1 MRMPEAM
8 KHQIDPD
15 IPADEAPAVA
25 SPHARKGFFSTAYSS
40 AALLPD
46 PASASPGASDHADDH
61 IADRA
66 KAGSEV
72 DSEPKD
78 PDLPWLRINWEIKA
92 LVPIACVLLGGMLL
106 FLLATLSWH
115 DPERHMVLLVA
126 GAGAVAICGALL
138 VVLTYTVQRPMVEL
152 QQKIAQLGGGDL
164 NVGVSFAHRN
174 DEIGDL
180 GRNFNQMVVQLRESR
195 IEIERLHR
203 TQMSRAEH
211 LATLGELAT
220 GLAHEIRNP
229 LAGIAGVIE
238 IIGRDLPTTS
248 PARSVVKDVR
258 QEIAR
263 INHIVTDLLQTAR
276 PHPPTVRK
284 SDLNTTVE
292 HAVMLGRQQALA
304 KSVEITLLKD
314 PTLPEVEHDSD
325 QIHQVL
331 LNLLLN
337 ALQAIDLQAGDL
349 HASGHSGQITVTV
362 KSQGATAVVEVTDNG
377 RGIAPDHLPNIF
389 RPFYTTKG
397 DGTGL
402 GLSLARR
409 IVEDHQGR
417 IDVSSAVGKGTT
429 FAVILPLQRAAA
441 QNAAS

>member
-1 MRMPEAM
+1 MRMPEIARDM
-8 KHQIDPD
+8 TNPELEPEADDAAESLSPRTSFYSTGYSNPVRSGEAVVAP
-15 IPADEAPAVA
+15 PADAPAA
-25 SPHARKGFFSTAYSS
+25 TQN
-40 AALLPD
+40 
-46 PASASPGASDHADDH
+46 
-61 IADRA
+61 
-66 KAGSEV
+66 
-72 DSEPKD
+72 

-92 LVPIACVLLGGMLL
+92 LVPIASVLLGGMLL
-106 FLLATLSWH
+106 FLLATLSWR
-115 DPERHMVLLVA
+115 DPERHTVLLVA

-138 VVLTYTVQRPMVEL
+138 VVLTYLIQRPVVEL
-152 QQKIAQLGGGDL
+152 QQKISQLGSGDL
-164 NVGVSFAHRN
+164 NVAVTFAGRN

-180 GRNFNQMVVQLRESR
+180 GRNFNQMVQQLRESR
-195 IEIERLHR
+195 LEIERLHR

-248 PARSVVKDVR
+248 PARTVVKDVR

-263 INHIVTDLLQTAR
+263 INQIVTDLLQTAR
-276 PHPPTVRK
+276 PHPPRVRK
-284 SDLNTTVE
+284 SDLNITVE

-304 KSVEITLLKD
+304 KSVEITFQKD
-314 PTLPEVEHDSD
+314 PALPEVEHDSD

-337 ALQAIDLQAGDL
+337 ALQAINLNGKV
-349 HASGHSGQITVTV
+349 TVTI
-362 KSQGATAVVEVTDNG
+362 KSQGSTAVVAVADNG
-377 RGIAPDHLPNIF
+377 RGIPPEDLPNIF

-397 DGTGL
+397 EGTGL

-409 IVEDHQGR
+409 IVEDHHGR
-417 IDVSSAVGKGTT
+417 IDVTSTVGKGTT
-429 FAVILPLQRAAA
+429 FAVVLPLEPITTQST
-441 QNAAS
+441 ASYLRS

>member
-1 MRMPEAM
+1 MPETLHKMTTPVPEPEANES
-8 KHQIDPD
+8 D
-15 IPADEAPAVA
+15 IPRPSRKAVYSTGWAAPTEAAVPLSMA
-25 SPHARKGFFSTAYSS
+25 EI
-40 AALLPD
+40 
-46 PASASPGASDHADDH
+46 GAS
-61 IADRA
+61 
-66 KAGSEV
+66 KSE
-72 DSEPKD
+72 D
-78 PDLPWLRINWEIKA
+78 PELPWLRINWEIKA
-92 LVPIACVLLGGMLL
+92 LLPIASVLLGGMLL
-106 FLLATLSWH
+106 FLLATLSWR
-115 DPERHMVLLVA
+115 DPERHTVLLVA

-152 QQKIAQLGGGDL
+152 QQKIAQLGSGDL
-164 NVGVSFAHRN
+164 TVSVSFAHRN

-180 GRNFNQMVVQLRESR
+180 GRNFNQMVEQLRESR
-195 IEIERLHR
+195 VEIERLHR

-211 LATLGELAT
+211 MATLGEMAT

-248 PARSVVKDVR
+248 PARAVVKDVR

-263 INHIVTDLLQTAR
+263 INRIVSDLLQTAR
-276 PHPPTVRK
+276 PHPPKVRK

-292 HAVMLGRQQALA
+292 HAVMLGRQQALS
-304 KSVEITLLKD
+304 KGSEITLLKD
-314 PTLPEVEHDSD
+314 PSLPEIEHDSD

-337 ALQAIDLQAGDL
+337 SLQAIDAKGKIAVVVERKGD
-349 HASGHSGQITVTV
+349 
-362 KSQGATAVVEVTDNG
+362 TAVIEVADTG
-377 RGIAPDHLPNIF
+377 RGISPELLPNIF
-389 RPFYTTKG
+389 RPFFTTKG

-417 IDVSSAVGKGTT
+417 IDVASTVGQGTT
-429 FAVILPLQRAAA
+429 FSVVLPLERAAT
-441 QNAAS
+441 QPSAS

>member
-1 MRMPEAM
+1 MPETARKM
-8 KHQIDPD
+8 TN
-15 IPADEAPAVA
+15 PAPPPEPREAVPVAAQRKSFYSTGWGEAESHAPAPPAQV
-25 SPHARKGFFSTAYSS
+25 S
-40 AALLPD
+40 APQNQD
-46 PASASPGASDHADDH
+46 
-61 IADRA
+61 
-66 KAGSEV
+66 AG
-72 DSEPKD
+72 
-78 PDLPWLRINWEIKA
+78 LPWFGINWEIKA

-106 FLLATLSWH
+106 FLLATVSWR
-115 DPERHMVLLVA
+115 DPERHLVLLVA

-138 VVLTYTVQRPMVEL
+138 VVLTYMVQRPMVEL
-152 QQKIAQLGGGDL
+152 QQKIALLGSGDL
-164 NVGVSFAHRN
+164 NVSVSFAQRN

-180 GRNFNQMVVQLRESR
+180 GRNFNHMVEQLRESR
-195 IEIERLHR
+195 SEIERLHR

-211 LATLGELAT
+211 MATLGEMAT

-248 PARSVVKDVR
+248 PARAVVKDVR
-258 QEIAR
+258 QEITR
-263 INHIVTDLLQTAR
+263 INRIVSDLLQTAR
-276 PHPPTVRK
+276 PHPPKVHK

-292 HAVMLGRQQALA
+292 HAVMLGRQQALS
-304 KSVEITLLKD
+304 KSIEITLRKD
-314 PTLPEVEHDSD
+314 PSLPEVEHDSD

-337 ALQAIDLQAGDL
+337 SLQAIDTKGK
-349 HASGHSGQITVTV
+349 IEVTV
-362 KSQGATAVVEVTDNG
+362 ELQGKDVVIEVADNG
-377 RGIAPDHLPNIF
+377 RGIDADHLPNIF

-417 IDVSSAVGKGTT
+417 IDVTSTVGKGTT
-429 FAVILPLQRAAA
+429 FAVVLPLQRTAAPTLI
-441 QNAAS
+441 S

>member
-1 MRMPEAM
+1 MPETISQRM
-8 KHQIDPD
+8 TNPEQFPD
-15 IPADEAPAVA
+15 SDEGNAVPA
-25 SPHARKGFFSTAYSS
+25 SCTSSFSTGYAGNGTSS
-40 AALLPD
+40 STAAPEEAAANQTQD
-46 PASASPGASDHADDH
+46 SA
-61 IADRA
+61 
-66 KAGSEV
+66 
-72 DSEPKD
+72 
-78 PDLPWLRINWEIKA
+78 LPWLRINWEIKA
-92 LVPIACVLLGGMLL
+92 LLPIALVLLGGMFL
-106 FLLATLSWH
+106 FLLATLSWR
-115 DPERHMVLLVA
+115 DPERHLVLLVA
-126 GAGAVAICGALL
+126 GTGAVAICGALL

-164 NVGVSFAHRN
+164 NVSVSFANRN

-180 GRNFNQMVVQLRESR
+180 GRNFNQMVRQLRDSR
-195 IEIERLHR
+195 DEIERLHR

-211 LATLGELAT
+211 LATLGEMAT

-238 IIGRDLPTTS
+238 IIGRDLPGTS
-248 PARSVVKDVR
+248 PARAVVKDVR

-276 PHPPTVRK
+276 PHPPKVRR

-304 KSVEITLLKD
+304 KSVEIALHKD
-314 PTLPEVEHDSD
+314 PSLPEVEHDSD

-337 ALQAIDLQAGDL
+337 ALQAIDKNGK
-349 HASGHSGQITVTV
+349 VTV
-362 KSQGATAVVEVTDNG
+362 IVEKQGKNAVVEVTDNG
-377 RGIAPDHLPNIF
+377 RGIPPENLPNIF
-389 RPFYTTKG
+389 RPFFTTKG

-417 IDVSSAVGKGTT
+417 IDVTSTLGKGTKFT
-429 FAVILPLQRAAA
+429 VVLPLQRVAAL
-441 QNAAS
+441 QAAN

>member
-1 MRMPEAM
+1 MPETT
-8 KHQIDPD
+8 KVQIDSNTAAEAFLSVT
-15 IPADEAPAVA
+15 PA
-25 SPHARKGFFSTAYSS
+25 HARTGFFSTAYSGS
-40 AALLPD
+40 ALPPDSIPGGPAGDASTAAATKSDD
-46 PASASPGASDHADDH
+46 P
-61 IADRA
+61 
-66 KAGSEV
+66 E
-72 DSEPKD
+72 
-78 PDLPWLRINWEIKA
+78 LPWLRINWEIKA

-106 FLLATLSWH
+106 FLLATLSWR
-115 DPERHMVLLVA
+115 DPERHIVLLVA

-164 NVGVSFAHRN
+164 TVDVSFARRN

-195 IEIERLHR
+195 TEIERLHR

-211 LATLGELAT
+211 LATLGEMAT

-238 IIGRDLPTTS
+238 IIGRDLPATS
-248 PARSVVKDVR
+248 PARSVVKEVR

-304 KSVEITLLKD
+304 KSVEITLHKD
-314 PTLPEVEHDSD
+314 SSLPEVEHDSD

-337 ALQAIDLQAGDL
+337 ALQAMDANGKI
-349 HASGHSGQITVTV
+349 SVTV
-362 KSQGATAVVEVTDNG
+362 KPLGSAAVVEVSDNG

-417 IDVSSAVGKGTT
+417 IDVTSAVGKGTT
-429 FAVILPLQRAAA
+429 FAVMLPLRRAES
-441 QNAAS
+441 QHLAS

>member
-1 MRMPEAM
+1 MPEIASTM
-8 KHQIDPD
+8 TNPVRAPESDPHLTS
-15 IPADEAPAVA
+15 IPPTGKFTTGPPTEAGHD
-25 SPHARKGFFSTAYSS
+25 SQPHA
-40 AALLPD
+40 
-46 PASASPGASDHADDH
+46 AD
-61 IADRA
+61 A
-66 KAGSEV
+66 E
-72 DSEPKD
+72 
-78 PDLPWLRINWEIKA
+78 LPWLRINWEIKA

-106 FLLATLSWH
+106 FLLATISWR
-115 DPERHMVLLVA
+115 DPERHTVLLVA

-138 VVLTYTVQRPMVEL
+138 VVLTYLIQRPLVEL
-152 QQKIAQLGGGDL
+152 QQKIAQLGSGDL
-164 NVGVSFAHRN
+164 NASVSFAHRN

-180 GRNFNQMVVQLRESR
+180 GRNFNQMVQQLRESR
-195 IEIERLHR
+195 EEIERLHR

-248 PARSVVKDVR
+248 PARAVVKDVR

-276 PHPPTVRK
+276 PHPPRVRK

-304 KSVEITLLKD
+304 KSIEIALHKD

-325 QIHQVL
+325 QIHQVM

-337 ALQAIDLQAGDL
+337 ALQAIDKNGK
-349 HASGHSGQITVTV
+349 VTV
-362 KSQGATAVVEVTDNG
+362 RLSSRDNTAVVEVTDNG
-377 RGIAPDHLPNIF
+377 RGIAQQDLSNIF
-389 RPFYTTKG
+389 RPFFTTKG
-397 DGTGL
+397 EGTGL

-409 IVEDHQGR
+409 IVEEHHGR
-417 IDVSSAVGKGTT
+417 IDVTSALGKGTT
-429 FAVILPLQRAAA
+429 FAVVLPLKRVSAPPITA
-441 QNAAS
+441 

>member
-1 MRMPEAM
+1 MPETLGETMNPELNGGSDKDDASLPSRR
-8 KHQIDPD
+8 HSFSTGYSG
-15 IPADEAPAVA
+15 EA
-25 SPHARKGFFSTAYSS
+25 SPSQTA
-40 AALLPD
+40 D
-46 PASASPGASDHADDH
+46 PGASQNL
-61 IADRA
+61 
-66 KAGSEV
+66 
-72 DSEPKD
+72 D
-78 PDLPWLRINWEIKA
+78 PELPWLRINWELKA
-92 LVPIACVLLGGMLL
+92 LLPIACVLLGGMLL
-106 FLLATLSWH
+106 FLLATISWR
-115 DPERHMVLLVA
+115 DPERHLVLLVA

-138 VVLTYTVQRPMVEL
+138 VVLTYMVQRPMVEL
-152 QQKIAQLGGGDL
+152 QQKIAKVGSGDL
-164 NVGVSFAHRN
+164 KASVSFSHRN

-180 GRNFNQMVVQLRESR
+180 GRNFNHMVQQLRESR
-195 IEIERLHR
+195 EEIERLHR

-211 LATLGELAT
+211 LATLGEMAT

-238 IIGRDLPTTS
+238 IIARDLPPTS
-248 PARSVVKDVR
+248 PARAVVKDVR

-263 INHIVTDLLQTAR
+263 INQIVTDLLHTAR
-276 PHPPTVRK
+276 PHPPRVRK

-304 KSVEITLLKD
+304 KSVEISLEKD
-314 PTLPEVEHDSD
+314 PSLPEVEHDSD

-337 ALQAIDLQAGDL
+337 ALQAIDKN
-349 HASGHSGQITVTV
+349 GHITVSV
-362 KSQGATAVVEVTDNG
+362 KVKAAMAAIEVNDDG
-377 RGIAPDHLPNIF
+377 RGISPQELPNIF

-417 IDVSSAVGKGTT
+417 IDVTSTVGVGTT
-429 FAVILPLQRAAA
+429 LTVLLPLQRAQA
-441 QNAAS
+441 QQS

>member
-1 MRMPEAM
+1 MPETA
-8 KHQIDPD
+8 KQRIGPD
-15 IPADEAPAVA
+15 VAAEGVSAAA
-25 SPHARKGFFSTAYSS
+25 SPHPRSGFFSTASS
-40 AALLPD
+40 GTASLTDAIPSGPVVQELAHK
-46 PASASPGASDHADDH
+46 PAHP
-61 IADRA
+61 
-66 KAGSEV
+66 E
-72 DSEPKD
+72 
-78 PDLPWLRINWEIKA
+78 LPWLRINWEIKA

-106 FLLATLSWH
+106 FLLATLSWR
-115 DPERHMVLLVA
+115 DPERHTVLLVA

-138 VVLTYTVQRPMVEL
+138 VVLTYLIQRPMVEL
-152 QQKIAQLGGGDL
+152 QEKIAQLGGGDL
-164 NVGVSFAHRN
+164 SVAVSFAHRN

-180 GRNFNQMVVQLRESR
+180 GRNFNQMVRQLRDSR
-195 IEIERLHR
+195 VEIERLHR

-211 LATLGELAT
+211 LATLGEMAT

-238 IIGRDLPTTS
+238 IIGRDLPASS

-292 HAVMLGRQQALA
+292 HAVMLGRQQAIA
-304 KSVEITLLKD
+304 KSIEITLQKD

-325 QIHQVL
+325 QVHQMV

-337 ALQAIDLQAGDL
+337 ALQAVDANGKI
-349 HASGHSGQITVTV
+349 SVTV
-362 KSQGATAVVEVTDNG
+362 KLQETMAIVEVADNG
-377 RGIAPDHLPNIF
+377 RGIAPDQLPNIF
-389 RPFYTTKG
+389 RPFYTTRG

-417 IDVSSAVGKGTT
+417 IDVLSAVGQGTT
-429 FAVILPLQRAAA
+429 FAVILPLRRAVPG
-441 QNAAS
+441 AAS